1 MINMASCTLWNE
13 RNQSEQSERT
23 ISINAEKK
31 SRQNYPWH
39 SLFVYIRHLYVW
51 CVISFTVTT
60 FVKSTQSFL
69 FSLVNPSGVGPTKM
83 PLMSQ
88 NQKSGMVGHSGYG
101 PTFGIKGSLFFS
113 ISRDLFISNDANKN
127 TDSHSELGT
136 SYECPRGQ
144 ESSFLTGGKYFS
156 VSNYEV
162 FGIQWLTTKRSQK
175 IFHQL

>member
-1 MINMASCTLWNE
+1 M
-13 RNQSEQSERT
+13 
-23 ISINAEKK
+23 
-31 SRQNYPWH
+31 
-39 SLFVYIRHLYVW
+39 
-51 CVISFTVTT
+51 
-60 FVKSTQSFL
+60 KSTQSFL

-162 FGIQWLTTKRSQK
+162 FGIQ
-175 IFHQL
+175 